1 MILVRQE
8 VKYSKL
14 KSVVLKVKI
23 ISVVLLLFCPFKVI
37 KIMKAPLVF
46 CNFFWGGGVVV
57 ENADCF
63 EVIMVIRVM
72 LRKVWK
78 YYKVAHLGDR
88 TKGNLKKTP
97 TREKIWHEP
106 SVYGLQ
112 HLISWICFLFTIA
125 ISNLFHA

>member
-46 CNFFWGGGVVV
+46 CNFFWGGGGCSG
-57 ENADCF
+57 ECWLFWGYYGYTCNA
-63 EVIMVIRVM
+63 
-72 LRKVWK
+72 
-78 YYKVAHLGDR
+78 
-88 TKGNLKKTP
+88 TKGMEIL
-97 TREKIWHEP
+97 
-106 SVYGLQ
+106 
-112 HLISWICFLFTIA
+112 
-125 ISNLFHA
+125 